1 MYECICISQYQNNE
15 ISIFCQGGKIKKFG
29 RKAVKGFVEVA
40 IDLLEASNIEVIGE
54 DRSPVDDVS
63 PCGQSLNLTH
73 QNFSLDSVADVV
85 GLGLSFFHWGFHLG
99 NHFVLA
105 SCSKEVKTSHK
116 LSVLLYFSILGE
128 KPLNIGAIQESC
140 TCESQKSVI
149 RRKVTPNL
157 HTCAAEEQK
166 EREPVSRFPLKKCLF
181 IRLSIS
187 RSSASAGPRKPCR
200 GGPRREPSHARCRG
214 WRPGCA
220 AWPA

>member
-85 GLGLSFFHWGFHLG
+85 GLG
-99 NHFVLA
+99 
-105 SCSKEVKTSHK
+105 
-116 LSVLLYFSILGE
+116 
-128 KPLNIGAIQESC
+128 
-140 TCESQKSVI
+140 
-149 RRKVTPNL
+149 
-157 HTCAAEEQK
+157 
-166 EREPVSRFPLKKCLF
+166 
-181 IRLSIS
+181 
-187 RSSASAGPRKPCR
+187 
-200 GGPRREPSHARCRG
+200 
-214 WRPGCA
+214 
-220 AWPA
+220 

>member
-85 GLGLSFFHWGFHLG
+85 GLGLSFFHGGFHLG
-99 NHFVLA
+99 
-105 SCSKEVKTSHK
+105 TS
-116 LSVLLYFSILGE
+116 LFLQVV
-128 KPLNIGAIQESC
+128 
-140 TCESQKSVI
+140 QK
-149 RRKVTPNL
+149 K
-157 HTCAAEEQK
+157 
-166 EREPVSRFPLKKCLF
+166 
-181 IRLSIS
+181 
-187 RSSASAGPRKPCR
+187 
-200 GGPRREPSHARCRG
+200 
-214 WRPGCA
+214 
-220 AWPA
+220 